1 MQEAII
7 FEIGGQSYKLIGNDK
22 ESTARAAALVSEK
35 YDIINEQSA
44 ASSNRELVF
53 MLSALNLAEELLK
66 EKNNP
71 KQVAEYLEKEA
82 NKMLDYVQVEID
94 NLIKN

>member
-7 FEIGGQSYKLIGNDK
+7 FEIDGQSYKLIGNDK
-22 ESTARAAALVSEK
+22 ESTARAAALVSDK
-35 YDIINEQSA
+35 YEIINNQSV

-53 MLSALNLAEELLK
+53 MLSALNLAEELLR
-66 EKNNP
+66 EKDNL
-71 KQVAEYLEKEA
+71 KQIAEYLEKEA
-82 NKMLDYVQVEID
+82 DKMLDYVQVEID

>member
-7 FEIGGQSYKLIGNDK
+7 FEIDGQSYKLIGNDK
-22 ESTARAAALVSEK
+22 ESTARAATLVSEK
-35 YDIINEQSA
+35 YEIINNQSV

-53 MLSALNLAEELLK
+53 MLSALNLAEELLR
-66 EKNNP
+66 EKDNL
-71 KQVAEYLEKEA
+71 KQIAEYLEKEA
-82 NKMLDYVQVEID
+82 DKMLDYVQVEID